1 MTEMFWFVMVLSCVR
16 GNIFS
21 SPGPTWDVRRCSN
34 INPIEDSKTIFL
46 SAGGKWNNDNLCMGI
61 RTDLKVSDDTAY
73 EMTVIFNNVR
83 GGKSGNNKMFGH
95 LGFAFN
101 YWDEDNFDF
110 VYKRVHSNTFT
121 HGKVDGGTI
130 QFTGSVGGN
139 PTIVSESWYNLKIEV
154 DESKKVKFYLNDKI
168 LGSFTA
174 SFSTRGYGGVI
185 VATGYKNDVMF
196 RDYDVSPKIKEL

>member
-1 MTEMFWFVMVLSCVR
+1 MTEMFLFVMVLSFVR
-16 GNIFS
+16 GIIFS

-46 SAGGKWNNDNLCMGI
+46 SAGGKWNNDKFCMGI

-73 EMTVIFNNVR
+73 EMTVNFNNVR
-83 GGKSGNNKMFGH
+83 GGKSGNKMFGH

-110 VYKRVHSNTFT
+110 VYKRVHSNTFA
-121 HGKVDGGTI
+121 HGKVYGGTI
-130 QFTGSVGGN
+130 QFTDGGVGGN
-139 PTIVSESWYNLKIEV
+139 PTIVSESWYNLKIKV
-154 DESKKVKFYLNDKI
+154 DESKRVKFYLNDKM